1 MKIVAKSI
9 LYLFLELVLFV
20 AIYSW
25 GNILFGQVG
34 EVDAC
39 ITPEYGEFELDYLAF
54 GWSNYFH
61 WFRADENLA
70 CRFTSFDTW
79 AFFIPLII
87 FYTGLKGYGSKRWHK
102 SVTWQIIIPEI
113 CIYLFVYLAFL
124 FNQSGFIMTTGSF
137 LNATLGAI
145 MFGLPLIV
153 YAFFIALANSRY
165 ISKNKSFKGI

>member
-1 MKIVAKSI
+1 MGRDNSVCVDVGN
-9 LYLFLELVLFV
+9 YLE
-20 AIYSW
+20 
-25 GNILFGQVG
+25 
-34 EVDAC
+34 
-39 ITPEYGEFELDYLAF
+39 F
-54 GWSNYFH
+54 GWSSYFH
-61 WFRADENLA
+61 WFRSDENLA

-165 ISKNKSFKGI
+165 ITP